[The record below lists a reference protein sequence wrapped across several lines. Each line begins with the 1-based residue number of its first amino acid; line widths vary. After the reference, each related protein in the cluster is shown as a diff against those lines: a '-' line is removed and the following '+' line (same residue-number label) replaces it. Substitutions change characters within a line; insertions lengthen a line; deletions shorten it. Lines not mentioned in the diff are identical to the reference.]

1 MEGRLEEFGT
11 WDDENNSAS
20 TTSTAG
26 NPLLPLDISS
36 SSSSFDLSSP
46 IKGLGSKNELVIRR
60 GDIIKVLSA
69 CNPDGSC
76 RRIVPRRAQR
86 LETGFLDANVPIHD
100 PFDDSTWWIG
110 TIIKRNKKDTRRL
123 TGRFPQR
130 CVALMTE
137 LRAKN
142 LTFRCKMCS
151 RMMQSFT
158 KNTILNDFG
167 ITGSANQLFGK
178 QDLCVACGPK
188 ILRVVQSVAQSLVK
202 QNSDREIL
210 AMLRQIARK
219 KLIHETAQEAY
230 ALTPERVPRAPPARR
245 PENLNVNRGTGAPP
259 SVPSPRANNVNVRPS
274 DSPPP
279 FAMSSSLGTS
289 SSTSNMPQPPQQQHQ
304 PQRNNNNNRR
314 RTQRSKGRKRNNTPK
329 RTNQYDNAPPM
340 VPETSAL
347 EMFVPEISI
356 PKKKSLEDTLLPGL
370 EVIFKNC
377 CTREGHLTKEHIVRM
392 VQRLAKDHQEAQD
405 FKCTLDTAGVIIHAL
420 DSDGNGTI
428 EYQEWSEWIVKGA
441 KKSVQQREQMKGT
454 SEILKKTV
462 VFLEVICAIATK
474 ISARPDIETL
484 RDSLVAM
491 FQDAMQPDTDGH
503 LWPVDIIAMNDKL
516 SKKYPDIAFVPAM
529 NKQVSET
536 IVQSLDSDG
545 NGSVELDEFVPWL
558 MKGMSKT
565 KEQRQ
570 QFAAQGETFQIL
582 IQFMESMT
590 EVATQMTKKVNRLKL
605 GLEVIF
611 KNCCTREG
619 HLTKEHIVRMVQRLA
634 KDHQEAQDFKCTLD
648 TAGVIIHALDSD
660 GNGTI
665 EYQEWSEWIVKGA
678 KKSVQQ
684 REQMKGTSEILKK
697 TVVFL
702 EVICAIATK
711 ISARPDIETLRDS
724 LVAMFQDAMQ
734 PDTDGH
740 LWPVDII
747 AMNDKLS
754 KKYPDIAFVPA
765 MNKQVSETIVQSL
778 DSDGNGSVELD
789 EFVPWL
795 MKGMSKTKEQRQ
807 QFAAQGE
814 TFQILIQFMESM
826 TEVATQMNKKVN
838 RLKPGLTQ
846 LFTKYDTT
854 GEGMSSKDIYA
865 MVTDLSSQYTKYAN
879 DWNEETS
886 TLIVDALDVDEVRNH
901 LHRQSTVVQVW
912 RWDDVP
918 SV

>member
-1 MEGRLEEFGT
+1 MASANLLQRKGSLGSTFTVVAVEGRLEEFGT

-405 FKCTLDTAGVIIHAL
+405 FTCTLDTAGVIIHAL

-545 NGSVELDEFVPWL
+545 NGSVE
-558 MKGMSKT
+558 M
-565 KEQRQ
+565 
-570 QFAAQGETFQIL
+570 
-582 IQFMESMT
+582 
-590 EVATQMTKKVNRLKL
+590 
-605 GLEVIF
+605 
-611 KNCCTREG
+611 
-619 HLTKEHIVRMVQRLA
+619 
-634 KDHQEAQDFKCTLD
+634 
-648 TAGVIIHALDSD
+648 
-660 GNGTI
+660 
-665 EYQEWSEWIVKGA
+665 
-678 KKSVQQ
+678 
-684 REQMKGTSEILKK
+684 
-697 TVVFL
+697 
-702 EVICAIATK
+702 
-711 ISARPDIETLRDS
+711 
-724 LVAMFQDAMQ
+724 
-734 PDTDGH
+734 
-740 LWPVDII
+740 
-747 AMNDKLS
+747 
-754 KKYPDIAFVPA
+754 
-765 MNKQVSETIVQSL
+765 
-778 DSDGNGSVELD
+778 D